1 MKKLSFLVFALAAT
15 MMLSAQTFKV
25 TWNLDGGATNQYGA
39 ANKSELFNAFMAD
52 CGITLPADV
61 TLESLMAYAAEN
73 PEDPCKNLGI
83 GKYTTNVKAL
93 LLPQWAWLKS
103 YLESV
108 KGATMAESD
117 ATGAAWRYEAAAF
130 WVSNKNTSYPASSD
144 YTEKGKDEAY
154 APAMNAAGQY
164 YAYPAEVAADFV
176 LPTPYKTGYTFTGWY
191 NGETKVEAITA
202 DVELTATWE
211 VVKYNVTWDLDGGKL
226 PYANKSELFNAFMAD
241 CGITL
246 PADVTLESL
255 MAYAAENP
263 EDPCKNL
270 GIGKYTTNVKA
281 LLLPQWAWLKS
292 YLESVKGAT
301 MAESDATGA
310 AWRYEAAAFWVSNK
324 NTSYP
329 ASSDYTEKG
338 KDEAYAPAMNAAG
351 IYYELPAQF
360 SIDMI
365 LPTPLKTEHS
375 FLGWYNGTSK
385 VEAVDADM
393 ALVAKWERNVYIVDF
408 VAPFAFPNNMYADDV
423 YELAYALQED
433 YNAAYSSPKAWAKM
447 EDGQVYYNING
458 EWKLPKD
465 AQGQETTVAGFIQ
478 ASTYNTTD
486 NLKKLVETEGSKWA
500 WVKDA
505 IVAQRT
511 AAGLGTDITEALYRK
526 EISAMFLASP
536 ANGSWPGSS
545 AWTNYTADSIAKAWG
560 GILALPDTIVEDY
573 TLPTMYRKNYTFDG
587 WYWDADFSGD
597 AVTVVPVKS
606 NGTLYAKFTAT
617 EFALLGIELS
627 KKDTVELQ
635 MPATDSLYV
644 IYTPETAV
652 NKKVTW
658 SSSDTEVLVVEQNGK
673 VTPKGPGVATVKVV
687 SDESELVATVVYNVK
702 ARVGAVTG
710 VTLDKTELTLALGE
724 TATLVATVAPEDAVD
739 KSLVW
744 TSNGKAVSVDSLGVI
759 KADTVGTATITV
771 TTVDGGYTATCK
783 VTVPE
788 PINADVKVEKLWE
801 VAIDNKTANSNDN
814 CRVGMGYDGIFYI
827 TDKTAQA
834 IRVFTKDGEDTE
846 ATITLAAADMVGT
859 HDELKI
865 TYDTVIVDLDTTITA
880 DTTVVPVSTTYTL
893 GTAIALDNAGNI
905 VFGTNFPNN
914 VNSIGIIKK
923 GEKKPTIIEVKLPQ
937 TGRTDQI
944 TAFGDIFSA
953 AGGLVALYPTGATQV
968 QLVKIANGQLVEV
981 KEIAGEITAGKG
993 QSQVIYATETEAIT
1007 AARSTNMQYV
1017 KDGVVTTL
1025 DARNYNSADIGGAR
1039 MVIGGAEVIAYPAT
1053 VTAGTHTATFHVRNM
1068 TAGQFAADKDGN
1080 TVHYIIDTKSVG
1092 NSSYANLTR
1101 EQKINDYAYYLNVFT
1116 PGKGA
1121 AFFKVY
1127 QEVAVDTIALDQ
1139 TTATVKAGEKLQL
1152 TATITPSYATVQDVV
1167 WSTSDSTIAIVDQNG
1182 LVQAVKAGEATI
1194 TATTVD
1200 GGKVAECALTVKA
1213 VYYHRAMSV
1222 AELTAGKKMLIVNA
1236 GDTLAMAAAQKNN
1249 FAQVAIAPV
1258 EGVLSDVP
1266 AEATIITI
1274 EKDSVFAFA
1283 VEGGYLFAGTSNS
1296 NYLRVQENRDEL
1308 AEWDVTI
1315 DEAGLATI
1323 VCHSSKS
1330 KRNTIRYNKQ
1340 SEIFSAYAPENTQ
1353 EDVVIFVE
1361 YEKPEY
1367 EVYEEEI
1374 TNLVIDYDNMLLIG
1388 GPSEEFQV
1396 EVMLGLGDY
1405 NRNDDTYQLL
1415 PASTI
1420 SVRGSEATFI
1430 DGVASVDGFAQT
1442 ATAIVHCTW
1451 NGMALEFHLTMSAAP
1466 LEATKVVV
1474 ENAAIEIE
1482 KVLLFGDMYD
1492 YALKMTGVWTNEG
1505 IDYPVLVEVPVYYPE
1520 ATEPWE
1526 MYSTVTVG
1534 GDGDDDPW
1542 LGFGEGYLTITPEG
1556 EKVTATGVVENPLAG
1571 IAIDITI
1578 SGNLPGTA
1586 VDNIPVTVKATKVVK
1601 NGQLVIIKGDVKYN
1615 AQGAVIK

>member
-1 MKKLSFLVFALAAT
+1 MKKLSFLMFALAAT

-39 ANKSELFNAFMAD
+39 TNKSELFNAFVAD

-61 TLESLMAYAAEN
+61 TLESLMAYAAEHPDN
-73 PEDPCKNLGI
+73 PCKTPGGI
-83 GKYTTNVKAL
+83 NVYLTKVGAL
-93 LLPQWAWLKS
+93 ALPQWAWLKT
-103 YLESV
+103 YLEGV
-108 KGATMAESD
+108 RGAT
-117 ATGAAWRYEAAAF
+117 YEAGATWNYEVGAF
-130 WVSNKNTSYPASSD
+130 WIANQNPTWPVSSD

-154 APAMNAAGQY
+154 TPAMNAAGQY
-164 YAYPAEVAADFV
+164 YAYPAEVAADYV
-176 LPTPYKTGYTFTGWY
+176 LPTPFKTGYSFLGWY
-191 NGETKVEAITA
+191 DGETKVEAIAA
-202 DVELTATWE
+202 DVELTAKWE
-211 VVKYNVTWDLDGGKL
+211 AVKYNVTWDLDGGKL
-226 PYANKSELFNAFMAD
+226 LATNKSELFNAFVAD

-255 MAYAAENP
+255 MAYAAEHPDN
-263 EDPCKNL
+263 PCKDL
-270 GIGKYTTNVKA
+270 GIGKYLTKVGA
-281 LLLPQWAWLKS
+281 LALPQWAWLKA
-292 YLESVKGAT
+292 YLEGVKGSA
-301 MAESDATGA
+301 
-310 AWRYEAAAFWVSNK
+310 YEAGSTWNYEVGAFWIANK
-324 NTSYP
+324 NTTWP
-329 ASSDYTEKG
+329 ASSDYTELG
-338 KDEAYAPAMNAAG
+338 KDEAYTPAMNAAG

-385 VEAVDADM
+385 IAAVDADM

-433 YNAAYSSPKAWAKM
+433 YNAAYSSSKAWAKM
-447 EDGQVYYNING
+447 VDGQVYFNIGG

-465 AQGQETTVAGFIQ
+465 AQGQETTVTGFIQ

-505 IVAQRT
+505 VVAQRT
-511 AAGLGTDITEALYRK
+511 AAGLSTDVTEALYRK

-560 GILALPDTIVEDY
+560 GILALPDTIAEDY

-587 WYWDADFSGD
+587 WYWEKDFSGA

-644 IYTPETAV
+644 IYTPETAA

-673 VTPKGPGVATVKVV
+673 VTPKAPGVATVKVV

-744 TSNGKAVSVDSLGVI
+744 TSNGKAVSVDSVGVI

-801 VAIDNKTANSNDN
+801 VAIDNKVANSNGD
-814 CRVGMGYDGIFYI
+814 CRVGMGYDGIFYV
-827 TDKTAQA
+827 TDKGADTQK
-834 IRVFTKDGEDTE
+834 IRVFTKDGEDVE
-846 ATITLAAADMVGT
+846 AAITLNAADMVGT
-859 HDELKI
+859 HDEMTI
-865 TYDTVIVDLDTTITA
+865 TYDTVIVGLDTTITA
-880 DTTVVPVSTTYTL
+880 DTTIVPVSTTYTL

-914 VNSIGIIKK
+914 VNSLGIIKK
-923 GEKKPTIIEVKLPQ
+923 GEKKPTIIEVNLPQ

-944 TAFGDIFSA
+944 TAFGDIFSEE
-953 AGGLVALYPTGATQV
+953 GGLVALYPTGATQV

-981 KEIAGEITAGKG
+981 KELAGEIAAGKG

-1101 EQKINDYAYYLNVFT
+1101 EQKINDYAYYLNVYT

-1121 AFFKVY
+1121 ALFKVY
-1127 QEVAVDTIALDQ
+1127 QEVAVESIALDQ
-1139 TTATVKAGEKLQL
+1139 ATATVKAGEKLQL

-1236 GDTLAMAAAQKNN
+1236 GDTLAMAQANKNN
-1249 FAQVAIAPV
+1249 FGQVAIAP
-1258 EGVLSDVP
+1258 EDGLLSDVP
-1266 AEATIITI
+1266 AEAIIITI
-1274 EKDSVFAFA
+1274 EQDSVFALA
-1283 VEGGYLFAGTSNS
+1283 VEGGYIYAGTSSS

-1308 AEWDVTI
+1308 AEWDITI
-1315 DEAGLATI
+1315 DENGLATI

-1340 SEIFSAYAPENTQ
+1340 SEIFSAYAAGTQ

-1361 YEKPEY
+1361 YEKPDY
-1367 EVYEEEI
+1367 MPIDDEI
-1374 TNLVIDYDNMLLIG
+1374 TNLSVDMDNMLLIG
-1388 GPSEEFQV
+1388 GPSTGYQV
-1396 EVMLGLGDY
+1396 EVVLGLAEDNMDG
-1405 NRNDDTYQLL
+1405 TFALS
-1415 PASTI
+1415 PAS
-1420 SVRGSEATFI
+1420 SVTVMGQEATFVRGYAYDI
-1430 DGVASVDGFAQT
+1430 DIYAPAAKALVVVDLGGQRYGF
-1442 ATAIVHCTW
+1442 
-1451 NGMALEFHLTMSAAP
+1451 NLTMSAAKVEAIDIVIEDATLDVKKIETFP
-1466 LEATKVVV
+1466 GMYEYSLE
-1474 ENAAIEIE
+1474 
-1482 KVLLFGDMYD
+1482 
-1492 YALKMTGVWTNEG
+1492 MTANWTDAEGVT
-1505 IDYPVLVEVPVYYPE
+1505 YPVLVEVPVYYPE
-1520 ATEPWE
+1520 SVEPYE
-1526 MYSTVTVG
+1526 IMTTVTVG
-1534 GDGDDDPW
+1534 SWDEGANW
-1542 LGFGEGYLTITPEG
+1542 LGFGEGYLTISTIDG
-1556 EKVTATGVVENPLAG
+1556 VVTAQGLIENAGTGFAAN
-1571 IAIDITI
+1571 ITI
-1578 SGNLPGTA
+1578 SGKLQITA
-1586 VDNIPVTVKATKVVK
+1586 LENIEVGVKPIKVIK
-1601 NGQLVIIKGDVKYN
+1601 NGQLFIIRGDVEYN
-1615 AQGAVIK
+1615 AQGQMVK